1 MLEDYLGKYT
11 IQNLLTTVTFSIKQ
25 KPDVSCYC
33 KVFIIIKIKLTFGKP
48 ETNLYSFFDIFM
60 FIPFFLL
67 LLLNYSLLPCAI
79 GEVYMCICIYMCT
92 FIHFIN
98 AYVYVCIYVQIIY
111 LYT

>member
-11 IQNLLTTVTFSIKQ
+11 IQNLLTIVTFSIKQ

-67 LLLNYSLLPCAI
+67 LLLFLVLLKYTC
-79 GEVYMCICIYMCT
+79 V
-92 FIHFIN
+92 
-98 AYVYVCIYVQIIY
+98 YVYICVHLHI
-111 LYT
+111 L